1 MVAACSIRTWLAYG
15 TQEEE
20 VNEEMTEE
28 VVEDEGGGGSR
39 CWKEEKA

>member
-1 MVAACSIRTWLAYG
+1 MEEVEAEVKTE
-15 TQEEE
+15 EEE
-20 VNEEMTEE
+20 VNEE

>member
-1 MVAACSIRTWLAYG
+1 MEEVEAEVNAE
-15 TQEEE
+15 EEE
-20 VNEEMTEE
+20 VNEEIKEE